1 MVQLIYLM
9 NIKQLENMFPE
20 YSFKQDGN
28 YLQIFKK
35 EEILNFTSIDLR
47 KNKTEEQIINDI
59 NNIGVDLYE

>member
-1 MVQLIYLM
+1 M